1 MTTVL
6 VILGAWTLLSFPAA
20 VVIGS
25 AIRAGA
31 LADARTLD

>member
-1 MTTVL
+1 MTTIAI
-6 VILGAWTLLSFPAA
+6 ILGAWTLLSFPAA

-31 LADARTLD
+31 LADARD